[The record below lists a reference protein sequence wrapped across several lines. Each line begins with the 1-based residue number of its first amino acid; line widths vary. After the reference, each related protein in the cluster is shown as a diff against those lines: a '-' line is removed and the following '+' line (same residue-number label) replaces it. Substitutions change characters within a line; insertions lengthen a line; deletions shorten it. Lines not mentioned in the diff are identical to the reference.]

1 MRPKQRPP
9 LRSHSNTHTRNAAPS
24 KVGRES
30 EGSVDHDNQRAP
42 VRTIVRL
49 HIVLLACLQPD
60 PLSAADDQSNAD
72 SPAAR
77 RDIFRPLDK
86 VRSAIAISAQRTG
99 LAAIPS
105 SHPARNQSFS
115 PGVNSLRSGLRCCH
129 HLRSLHSPLHP
140 ERHQG
145 LPHLPFQLAV
155 KMASGNRSFFA
166 PQETRVDLPHGAA
179 TQTPDITRPASPS
192 ENDRAPFLNGGEGS
206 REDVRMGAK
215 ALRHDADKPAVGVM
229 ALAPIL
235 SYCAASITMTVV
247 NKFTVSGAGFNMNL
261 LVLLIQS
268 TVGVTCVMIAE
279 RAGLIQLRGLNSRD
293 VWNWMPL
300 STMLVF
306 VIWTGSKA
314 LQYLNISVYTIF
326 KNLTIILIAYGEVLW
341 FGGRVTRIVLSSF
354 LLMVLSSIIAAW
366 SDISN
371 VFAIGNLSMPHTPD
385 SIAGGMSKDPNT
397 GALIPA
403 FDPLKAEKDA
413 IAAQIQGASA
423 NDVIEGFQG
432 YGLLSSGYL
441 WMALNCICSA
451 TYVLLM
457 RKRIKVTGFKDWDT
471 MFYNNFLSIPVLLVM
486 SFLVEDWSAANLHKN
501 FPDDKQTKLI
511 SAIVFSGA
519 CAILISYTTAWCI
532 RATSSTTYSMVGA
545 LNKLPV
551 ALSGM
556 VFFHDPPVTFSS
568 VSAISVGF
576 FAGLVY
582 AVGKNKQAEAAKLAG
597 TSASNGSSSSGSK
610 DGSSLPMHNLNDRKD

>member
-1 MRPKQRPP
+1 M
-9 LRSHSNTHTRNAAPS
+9 S
-24 KVGRES
+24 
-30 EGSVDHDNQRAP
+30 
-42 VRTIVRL
+42 
-49 HIVLLACLQPD
+49 
-60 PLSAADDQSNAD
+60 
-72 SPAAR
+72 
-77 RDIFRPLDK
+77 
-86 VRSAIAISAQRTG
+86 
-99 LAAIPS
+99 
-105 SHPARNQSFS
+105 
-115 PGVNSLRSGLRCCH
+115 
-129 HLRSLHSPLHP
+129 
-140 ERHQG
+140 
-145 LPHLPFQLAV
+145 
-155 KMASGNRSFFA
+155 SGNRSFFA
-166 PQETRVDLPHGAA
+166 PQETRVELPHGASN
-179 TQTPDITRPASPS
+179 QTPDITRPASPS
-192 ENDRAPFLNGGEGS
+192 ENERASFLNGGASNS
-206 REDVRMGAK
+206 RDDARMGAK
-215 ALRHDADKPAVGVM
+215 AVRNEEKPAVGIL

-279 RAGLIQLRGLNSRD
+279 RFGLIQLRGLNKKD
-293 VWNWMPL
+293 AWNWMPL

-326 KNLTIILIAYGEVLW
+326 KNLTIILIAYGEVMW
-341 FGGRVTRIVLSSF
+341 FGGKVTRIVLSSF
-354 LLMVLSSIIAAW
+354 LLMVLSSVIAAW

-385 SIAGGMSKDPNT
+385 SISGGMSKDPVT

-403 FDPLKAEKDA
+403 FDPLQAEKDA
-413 IAAQIQGASA
+413 INAQITGTSA

-471 MFYNNFLSIPVLLVM
+471 MFYNNFLSIPVLLIM
-486 SFLVEDWSAANLHKN
+486 SLLVEDWSAANLHKN

-568 VSAISVGF
+568 VSAITVGF
-576 FAGLVY
+576 VAGCVY
-582 AVGKNKQAEAAKLAG
+582 AMGKNKQAEAAKLASNS
-597 TSASNGSSSSGSK
+597 SANGSSGVAGPK
-610 DGSSLPMHNLNDRKD
+610 ESLPLHSLNDRKH

>member
-1 MRPKQRPP
+1 M
-9 LRSHSNTHTRNAAPS
+9 S
-24 KVGRES
+24 
-30 EGSVDHDNQRAP
+30 
-42 VRTIVRL
+42 
-49 HIVLLACLQPD
+49 
-60 PLSAADDQSNAD
+60 
-72 SPAAR
+72 
-77 RDIFRPLDK
+77 
-86 VRSAIAISAQRTG
+86 
-99 LAAIPS
+99 
-105 SHPARNQSFS
+105 
-115 PGVNSLRSGLRCCH
+115 
-129 HLRSLHSPLHP
+129 
-140 ERHQG
+140 
-145 LPHLPFQLAV
+145 
-155 KMASGNRSFFA
+155 SGNRSFFA
-166 PQETRVDLPHGAA
+166 PQETRVDLPHGAGQ
-179 TQTPDITRPASPS
+179 QTPHITRPASPS
-192 ENDRAPFLNGGEGS
+192 ENDRAPFLNGGTNDS

-215 ALRHDADKPAVGVM
+215 ALRNESEKSAVGIT

-268 TVGVTCVMIAE
+268 TVGVTCVVIAE

-293 VWNWMPL
+293 VWDWMPL

-326 KNLTIILIAYGEVLW
+326 KNLTIILIAYGEVMW

-354 LLMVLSSIIAAW
+354 LLMVLSSLIAAW

-385 SIAGGMSKDPNT
+385 SIAGGMATDPRT
-397 GALIPA
+397 GHMVPA
-403 FDPLKAEKDA
+403 FDALKAEKEA

-423 NDVIEGFQG
+423 NDVLEGFQG

-471 MFYNNFLSIPVLLVM
+471 MFYNNFLSIPVLLIM
-486 SFLVEDWSAANLHKN
+486 SFLVEDWSSANLHKN
-501 FPDDKQTKLI
+501 FPDDRQAKLV

-568 VSAISVGF
+568 VSAITVGF

-582 AVGKNKQAEAAKLAG
+582 AFGKNKQAEQAKLAG
-597 TSASNGSSSSGSK
+597 NSAANGSSALAGSK
-610 DGSSLPMHNLNDRKD
+610 NGSSLPMHNLNDMKH

>member
-1 MRPKQRPP
+1 M
-9 LRSHSNTHTRNAAPS
+9 S
-24 KVGRES
+24 
-30 EGSVDHDNQRAP
+30 
-42 VRTIVRL
+42 
-49 HIVLLACLQPD
+49 
-60 PLSAADDQSNAD
+60 
-72 SPAAR
+72 
-77 RDIFRPLDK
+77 
-86 VRSAIAISAQRTG
+86 
-99 LAAIPS
+99 
-105 SHPARNQSFS
+105 
-115 PGVNSLRSGLRCCH
+115 
-129 HLRSLHSPLHP
+129 
-140 ERHQG
+140 
-145 LPHLPFQLAV
+145 
-155 KMASGNRSFFA
+155 SGNRSFFA
-166 PQETRVDLPHGAA
+166 PQETRVDLPHGAGQ
-179 TQTPDITRPASPS
+179 QTPDIIRPASPS
-192 ENDRAPFLNGGEGS
+192 ENDRAPFLNGHANDS

-215 ALRHDADKPAVGVM
+215 AQRNEEKPAVGIA

-268 TVGVTCVMIAE
+268 TVGVVCVKIAE
-279 RAGLIQLRGLNSRD
+279 GAGLIQLRGLNSRD
-293 VWNWMPL
+293 AWNWMPL

-326 KNLTIILIAYGEVLW
+326 KNLTIILIAYGEVMW

-354 LLMVLSSIIAAW
+354 LLMVLSSLIAAW
-366 SDISN
+366 SDIST

-385 SIAGGMSKDPNT
+385 SIAGGMSKDPIT
-397 GALIPA
+397 GNMVPA
-403 FDPLKAEKDA
+403 FDALKQEKEA

-423 NDVIEGFQG
+423 NDVLEGFQG

-471 MFYNNFLSIPVLLVM
+471 MFYNNFLSIPVLLLM
-486 SFLVEDWSAANLHKN
+486 SFLVEDWSSANLHKN

-568 VSAISVGF
+568 VSAITVGF

-582 AVGKNKQAEAAKLAG
+582 AFGKNKQAEQAKLASN
-597 TSASNGSSSSGSK
+597 SAANGSSALAGSK
-610 DGSSLPMHNLNDRKD
+610 DGSSLPMHNLNDRKH

>member
-1 MRPKQRPP
+1 MAKLGWQQEKLGTILPFPAKRPSPTRRKDILPSWLLFS
-9 LRSHSNTHTRNAAPS
+9 LRR
-24 KVGRES
+24 
-30 EGSVDHDNQRAP
+30 
-42 VRTIVRL
+42 
-49 HIVLLACLQPD
+49 
-60 PLSAADDQSNAD
+60 
-72 SPAAR
+72 
-77 RDIFRPLDK
+77 
-86 VRSAIAISAQRTG
+86 RSAILFFRGAKVCLRLLGIILVDSSSKDSLTRQSVLISTDQSLLSGTPVLSLHHHDHILSTG
-99 LAAIPS
+99 GPASTSPS
-105 SHPARNQSFS
+105 YNPPSW
-115 PGVNSLRSGLRCCH
+115 LRSYFAAYI
-129 HLRSLHSPLHP
+129 P
-140 ERHQG
+140 
-145 LPHLPFQLAV
+145 
-155 KMASGNRSFFA
+155 KMSSGNRSFFA
-166 PQETRVDLPHGAA
+166 PQETRVDLPHGASQ
-179 TQTPDITRPASPS
+179 QTPDTTRPASPS
-192 ENDRAPFLNGGEGS
+192 ENDRAPFLDGGDS
-206 REDVRMGAK
+206 SPREDVRMGAK
-215 ALRHDADKPAVGVM
+215 ARIDEKPAVGIM

-268 TVGVTCVMIAE
+268 TVGVTCVYAAE
-279 RAGLIQLRGLNSRD
+279 RMGLIQLRGLNSKD
-293 VWNWMPL
+293 AWNWMPL

-326 KNLTIILIAYGEVLW
+326 KNLTIILIAYGEVMW

-366 SDISN
+366 SDISK
-371 VFAIGNLSMPHTPD
+371 VLALGNLSMPHTPD
-385 SIAGGMSKDPNT
+385 SISGGMIRNSST
-397 GALIPA
+397 GALVPVI
-403 FDPLKAEKDA
+403 DPLQAEKDA
-413 IAAQIQGASA
+413 GNAQMAGASA
-423 NDVIEGFQG
+423 NDVLDGFRG
-432 YGLLSSGYL
+432 YGVLSSGYL

-457 RKRIKVTGFKDWDT
+457 RKRIKTTGFKDWDT
-471 MFYNNFLSIPVLLVM
+471 MYYNNALSIPVLLVM
-486 SFLVEDWSAANLHKN
+486 SLLVEDWSSANLHKN

-556 VFFHDPPVTFSS
+556 VFFHDPEVTLSS
-568 VSAISVGF
+568 VSAITVGF

-582 AVGKNKQAEAAKLAG
+582 AFGKNKQAEAAKLAG
-597 TSASNGSSSSGSK
+597 SSANGSSLAGSK
-610 DGSSLPMHNLNDRKD
+610 DGSALPMHNLNDRKD

>member
-1 MRPKQRPP
+1 M
-9 LRSHSNTHTRNAAPS
+9 
-24 KVGRES
+24 G
-30 EGSVDHDNQRAP
+30 
-42 VRTIVRL
+42 I
-49 HIVLLACLQPD
+49 
-60 PLSAADDQSNAD
+60 LS
-72 SPAAR
+72 
-77 RDIFRPLDK
+77 
-86 VRSAIAISAQRTG
+86 
-99 LAAIPS
+99 
-105 SHPARNQSFS
+105 
-115 PGVNSLRSGLRCCH
+115 
-129 HLRSLHSPLHP
+129 
-140 ERHQG
+140 
-145 LPHLPFQLAV
+145 
-155 KMASGNRSFFA
+155 
-166 PQETRVDLPHGAA
+166 
-179 TQTPDITRPASPS
+179 
-192 ENDRAPFLNGGEGS
+192 
-206 REDVRMGAK
+206 
-215 ALRHDADKPAVGVM
+215 
-229 ALAPIL
+229 LAPIL

-268 TVGVTCVMIAE
+268 TVGVTCVKIAE
-279 RAGLIQLRGLNSRD
+279 RMGLIQLRGLNSRD
-293 VWNWMPL
+293 AWNWMPL

-326 KNLTIILIAYGEVLW
+326 KNLTIILIAYGEVMW
-341 FGGRVTRIVLSSF
+341 FGGKVTRIVLSSF
-354 LLMVLSSIIAAW
+354 LLMVLSSLIAAW
-366 SDISN
+366 SDISTA
-371 VFAIGNLSMPHTPD
+371 FAVGNLSMPHTPD
-385 SIAGGMSKDPNT
+385 SIVSGMAKDPTT
-397 GALIPA
+397 GALVPA
-403 FDPLKAEKDA
+403 FDALKGEKDA

-423 NDVIEGFQG
+423 HAVIEGFQG

-471 MFYNNFLSIPVLLVM
+471 MFYNNFLSIPVLLIM
-486 SFLVEDWSAANLHKN
+486 SFLVEDWSYANLHKN

-556 VFFHDPPVTFSS
+556 VFFHDPPVTLSS
-568 VSAISVGF
+568 VSAITVGF

-582 AVGKNKQAEAAKLAG
+582 AFGKNKQAEAAKLAG
-597 TSASNGSSSSGSK
+597 SSSVNGSSGAK
-610 DGSSLPMHNLNDRKD
+610 EGASLPMHNLNDRKD

>member
-1 MRPKQRPP
+1 M
-9 LRSHSNTHTRNAAPS
+9 S
-24 KVGRES
+24 
-30 EGSVDHDNQRAP
+30 
-42 VRTIVRL
+42 
-49 HIVLLACLQPD
+49 
-60 PLSAADDQSNAD
+60 
-72 SPAAR
+72 
-77 RDIFRPLDK
+77 
-86 VRSAIAISAQRTG
+86 
-99 LAAIPS
+99 
-105 SHPARNQSFS
+105 
-115 PGVNSLRSGLRCCH
+115 
-129 HLRSLHSPLHP
+129 
-140 ERHQG
+140 
-145 LPHLPFQLAV
+145 
-155 KMASGNRSFFA
+155 SGNRSFFA
-166 PQETRVDLPHGAA
+166 PQETRVDLPQGAGQ
-179 TQTPDITRPASPS
+179 QTPDVTRPASPS
-192 ENDRAPFLNGGEGS
+192 ENDRAPFLNGS
-206 REDVRMGAK
+206 ANDTREDVRMGAK
-215 ALRHDADKPAVGVM
+215 ALRGDSEKPAVGIM

-268 TVGVTCVMIAE
+268 TVGVACVVAAE

-326 KNLTIILIAYGEVLW
+326 KNLTIILIAYGEVMW

-385 SIAGGMSKDPNT
+385 SIVSGMAKDPVT
-397 GALIPA
+397 GALVPA

-413 IAAQIQGASA
+413 INAQIQSASA
-423 NDVIEGFQG
+423 NDVLEGFQG

-486 SFLVEDWSAANLHKN
+486 SFLVEDWSYANLHKN
-501 FPDDKQTKLI
+501 FPDDKRASLI
-511 SAIVFSGA
+511 FAIVFSGT
-519 CAILISYTTAWCI
+519 CAIMISYTTAWCI

-545 LNKLPV
+545 INKAPL

-556 VFFHDPPVTFSS
+556 VFFHDPPVTFAN
-568 VSAISVGF
+568 VGAIMLNFV
-576 FAGLVY
+576 AGLVY
-582 AVGKNKQAEAAKLAG
+582 AIGKNKQAEAAKLA
-597 TSASNGSSSSGSK
+597 SSSNSSSANGA
-610 DGSSLPMHNLNDRKD
+610 SLPMHNLNDRKH

>member
-1 MRPKQRPP
+1 M
-9 LRSHSNTHTRNAAPS
+9 S
-24 KVGRES
+24 
-30 EGSVDHDNQRAP
+30 
-42 VRTIVRL
+42 
-49 HIVLLACLQPD
+49 
-60 PLSAADDQSNAD
+60 
-72 SPAAR
+72 
-77 RDIFRPLDK
+77 
-86 VRSAIAISAQRTG
+86 
-99 LAAIPS
+99 
-105 SHPARNQSFS
+105 
-115 PGVNSLRSGLRCCH
+115 
-129 HLRSLHSPLHP
+129 
-140 ERHQG
+140 
-145 LPHLPFQLAV
+145 
-155 KMASGNRSFFA
+155 SGNRSFFA
-166 PQETRVDLPHGAA
+166 PQETRVELPHGASN
-179 TQTPDITRPASPS
+179 QTPDITRPASPS
-192 ENDRAPFLNGGEGS
+192 ENDRAPFLNGGS
-206 REDVRMGAK
+206 SDDREDVRMGAK
-215 ALRHDADKPAVGVM
+215 ALRHESEKPAVGIA

-268 TVGVTCVMIAE
+268 TVGVICVKIAE
-279 RAGLIQLRGLNSRD
+279 RAGLIQLRGLNSKD
-293 VWNWMPL
+293 AWNWMPL

-314 LQYLNISVYTIF
+314 LQGLNISVYTIF
-326 KNLTIILIAYGEVLW
+326 KNLTIILIAYGEVMW
-341 FGGRVTRIVLSSF
+341 FGGRVTRVILCSF
-354 LLMVLSSIIAAW
+354 LLMVLSSVIAAW

-385 SIAGGMSKDPNT
+385 SITSGMAKDPVS
-397 GALIPA
+397 GALVPA

-413 IAAQIQGASA
+413 INAQLQAASA

-471 MFYNNFLSIPVLLVM
+471 MFYNNFLSIPVLLLF
-486 SFLVEDWSAANLHKN
+486 SWLAEDWSAANLHKN

-556 VFFHDPPVTFSS
+556 VFFHDPPVTLSS

-582 AVGKNKQAEAAKLAG
+582 AFGKNKQAEAAKLASNS
-597 TSASNGSSSSGSK
+597 SANGSVSGSK

>member
-1 MRPKQRPP
+1 M
-9 LRSHSNTHTRNAAPS
+9 SS
-24 KVGRES
+24 
-30 EGSVDHDNQRAP
+30 GS
-42 VRTIVRL
+42 
-49 HIVLLACLQPD
+49 
-60 PLSAADDQSNAD
+60 
-72 SPAAR
+72 
-77 RDIFRPLDK
+77 
-86 VRSAIAISAQRTG
+86 
-99 LAAIPS
+99 
-105 SHPARNQSFS
+105 
-115 PGVNSLRSGLRCCH
+115 
-129 HLRSLHSPLHP
+129 
-140 ERHQG
+140 
-145 LPHLPFQLAV
+145 
-155 KMASGNRSFFA
+155 RSFFT
-166 PQETRVDLPHGAA
+166 PQETRLELPQGAA
-179 TQTPDITRPASPS
+179 HQTPDITRPASPS
-192 ENDRAPFLNGGEGS
+192 ENDRAPFLNGGPS
-206 REDVRMGAK
+206 DAREDVRMGAK
-215 ALRHDADKPAVGVM
+215 ALRNDSEKPAVGIM

-247 NKFTVSGAGFNMNL
+247 NKFTVSGPCFNMNL

-268 TVGVTCVMIAE
+268 TVGVTCVWIAE
-279 RAGLIQLRGLNSRD
+279 RAGLIQLRGLNAKD
-293 VWNWMPL
+293 AWNWMPL
-300 STMLVF
+300 SIMLVF

-326 KNLTIILIAYGEVLW
+326 KNLTIILIAYGEVMW
-341 FGGRVTRIVLSSF
+341 FGGRVTRIVLCSF
-354 LLMVLSSIIAAW
+354 LFMVLSSVIAAW

-385 SIAGGMSKDPNT
+385 SIMGGMAKDPIT
-397 GALIPA
+397 GALVPA
-403 FDPLKAEKDA
+403 FDPLKTEKDA
-413 IAAQIQGASA
+413 INAQLQSASA

-432 YGLLSSGYL
+432 YGLLSSGYV

-471 MFYNNFLSIPVLLVM
+471 MFYNNFLSIPVLLLM
-486 SFLVEDWSAANLHKN
+486 SFLVEDWSYANLHKN

-568 VSAISVGF
+568 VSAIAVGF

-582 AVGKNKQAEAAKLAG
+582 AFGKNKQAEAAKLGGHA
-597 TSASNGSSSSGSK
+597 SANGSSSMSGSK
-610 DGSSLPMHNLNDRKD
+610 DGSSLPMHTFNDRKD

>member
-1 MRPKQRPP
+1 M
-9 LRSHSNTHTRNAAPS
+9 S
-24 KVGRES
+24 
-30 EGSVDHDNQRAP
+30 
-42 VRTIVRL
+42 
-49 HIVLLACLQPD
+49 
-60 PLSAADDQSNAD
+60 
-72 SPAAR
+72 
-77 RDIFRPLDK
+77 
-86 VRSAIAISAQRTG
+86 
-99 LAAIPS
+99 
-105 SHPARNQSFS
+105 
-115 PGVNSLRSGLRCCH
+115 
-129 HLRSLHSPLHP
+129 
-140 ERHQG
+140 
-145 LPHLPFQLAV
+145 
-155 KMASGNRSFFA
+155 SGNRSFFA
-166 PQETRVDLPHGAA
+166 PQETRVELPHGASN
-179 TQTPDITRPASPS
+179 QTPDITRPASPS
-192 ENDRAPFLNGGEGS
+192 ENDRAPFLNGS
-206 REDVRMGAK
+206 ANDTREDVRMGAK
-215 ALRHDADKPAVGVM
+215 ALRGDSEKPAVGIM

-268 TVGVTCVMIAE
+268 TVGVTCVVIAE

-293 VWNWMPL
+293 AWNWMPL

-326 KNLTIILIAYGEVLW
+326 KNLTIILIAYGEVMW

-354 LLMVLSSIIAAW
+354 LLMVLSSVIAAW

-371 VFAIGNLSMPHTPD
+371 VFTIGNLSMPHTPD
-385 SIAGGMSKDPNT
+385 SIIGGMSKDPAT
-397 GALIPA
+397 GALVPVL
-403 FDPLKAEKDA
+403 DPLQAEKDM
-413 IAAQIQGASA
+413 INAQIQGASA
-423 NDVIEGFQG
+423 NDVLEGFQG

-471 MFYNNFLSIPVLLVM
+471 MFYNNLLSIPVLLVM

-511 SAIVFSGA
+511 FAIVFSGT

-545 LNKLPV
+545 LNKAPLS
-551 ALSGM
+551 LSGM
-556 VFFHDPPVTFSS
+556 VFFHDPPVNFPN
-568 VSAISVGF
+568 VSAIMLSFV
-576 FAGLVY
+576 AGLMY
-582 AVGKNKQAEAAKLAG
+582 AFGKNKQAEADKLAKG
-597 TSASNGSSSSGSK
+597 ASVSNGGSGSN
-610 DGSSLPMHNLNDRKD
+610 GSLPMHNLNDRKH